1 MGWLCKQVDK
11 TLNATCTECSPYCI
25 SLYDFRDILREIL
38 RTRPKTNNKAW
49 IKLSEA
55 ILSIWRDSWEKC
67 IWSSHPAKLLE
78 EFPASKV
85 HLQPATL
92 LTGKFPSRRTNSL
105 YFSTMILK
113 ATQVMGSYVHTLLVS
128 WDVAIEQNSA
138 LHWEGGKGG
147 GEQRV
152 FWRIA
157 HSSYSTH
164 QIPSKTLNCLFPG
177 NSFFPRTYYFFKISQ
192 PAKIRL
198 KIQIFSGTD
207 PLGALVTYTPLF
219 PLFFSF
225 LLQ

>member
-1 MGWLCKQVDK
+1 MGWLCKQVGK

-25 SLYDFRDILREIL
+25 SLYDFRDIQREIL

-92 LTGKFPSRRTNSL
+92 LTGKFSSRRTNRL

-113 ATQVMGSYVHTLLVS
+113 ATQLMGSYVHTLLVS
-128 WDVAIEQNSA
+128 WDVAIGQNSA

-147 GEQRV
+147 GATSFPTNSTKQLFYTSNPLEHLELLV
-152 FWRIA
+152 FRKHFLSKDILLVQNLSA
-157 HSSYSTH
+157 SKNSLEEPKNRYFQG
-164 QIPSKTLNCLFPG
+164 QIHWV
-177 NSFFPRTYYFFKISQ
+177 
-192 PAKIRL
+192 
-198 KIQIFSGTD
+198 
-207 PLGALVTYTPLF
+207 PL
-219 PLFFSF
+219 
-225 LLQ
+225 